1 LLLSV
6 LGYLAKSKIS
16 PISANSLSLPDNTDP
31 QPVLRLSRSIL
42 TLFCSVNQFW
52 LRLNIAAHNTARR
65 YEHAWPDSSARHD
78 RSIHAELHAI
88 SNNCAK
94 LAPACIYALAIYA
107 HTDIL
112 FIKAQGNTTE
122 LTTAK
127 KNFIYVVI
135 GALLILGAWI
145 IATMIEATIGQLVAN

>member
-1 LLLSV
+1 MKFFKNIRAFSAFALSFFVNLLFVSIAFAATTDCTGSTGRLCNPLDTNFSTIPKFIAGALKV
-6 LGYLAKSKIS
+6 MVEVAL
-16 PISANSLSLPDNTDP
+16 PI
-31 QPVLRLSRSIL
+31 I
-42 TLFCSVNQFW
+42 TLFFVYSGF
-52 LRLNIAAHNTARR
+52 
-65 YEHAWPDSSARHD
+65 
-78 RSIHAELHAI
+78 
-88 SNNCAK
+88 
-94 LAPACIYALAIYA
+94 
-107 HTDIL
+107 L

>member
-1 LLLSV
+1 MKFFKNIRAFSAFALSFFV
-6 LGYLAKSKIS
+6 NILFVSIAFAATTDCTGRLCNPLDANFSTIPKFIAGALKVMVEVAL
-16 PISANSLSLPDNTDP
+16 PI
-31 QPVLRLSRSIL
+31 I
-42 TLFCSVNQFW
+42 TLFFVYSGF
-52 LRLNIAAHNTARR
+52 
-65 YEHAWPDSSARHD
+65 
-78 RSIHAELHAI
+78 
-88 SNNCAK
+88 
-94 LAPACIYALAIYA
+94 
-107 HTDIL
+107 L